1 MSDELFLDVFE
12 EVNDPRLEGKVKH
25 LLKEILFMAV
35 TAIIGGADKWPE
47 IELFCKSKREW
58 FEKFLVLE
66 HGIPS
71 HDTFERVF
79 SIINPV
85 ELRDSFVKWINNL
98 VKVQDGE
105 VIAIDGKTL
114 RQSFI
119 DDKTNKSAIHMVSAW
134 ASESGVVLGQIKVDD
149 KSNEITAIPKLLK
162 ILEIEDC
169 VVTIDAMGC
178 QKKITDEIIE
188 KDADYVLAVKD
199 NQKNL
204 HEDIKSFFNLCF
216 DRDFKGIEYDFYDTF
231 DNDHGRIERRKYW
244 ITDDISDKWGDEGW
258 NGIKSFGMTENTII
272 KNGKTTI
279 EVRHFITSL
288 SPDAEKFGRA
298 VRKHWGIENSLHWV
312 LDISFREDESRI
324 RKGYSGEN
332 FAVLRHIALNAIK
345 KENSKGSIKSKRLK
359 SGWDEKFLEK
369 IISNIF

>member
-12 EVNDPRLEGKVKH
+12 EVNDPRVQGKVKH

-47 IELFCKSKREW
+47 VELFCKSKKDW
-58 FEKFLVLE
+58 FKKFLVLE
-66 HGIPS
+66 YGIPS

-79 SIINPV
+79 AVINPS
-85 ELRDSFVKWINNL
+85 ELRGSFVKWINTL

-105 VIAIDGKTL
+105 IIAIDGKTL

-134 ASESGVVLGQIKVDD
+134 ASEAGVVLGQVKVDD

-169 VVTIDAMGC
+169 IITIDAMGC
-178 QKKITDEIIE
+178 QKKITDEIIK

-204 HEDIKSFFNLCF
+204 HKDIESFFNLCF
-216 DRDFKGIEYDFYDTF
+216 DRDFKGIEYDFHDTF
-231 DNDHGRIERRKYW
+231 DTDHGRIERRKYW
-244 ITDDISDKWGDEGW
+244 ITDDISDKWEDEGW
-258 NGIKSFGMTENTII
+258 NGIKSFGMTENTITR
-272 KNGKTTI
+272 NGKTTV

-288 SPDAEKFGRA
+288 PPDAKKFGRA

-324 RKGYSGEN
+324 RKGHSGEN

-369 IISNIF
+369 ILSNIF